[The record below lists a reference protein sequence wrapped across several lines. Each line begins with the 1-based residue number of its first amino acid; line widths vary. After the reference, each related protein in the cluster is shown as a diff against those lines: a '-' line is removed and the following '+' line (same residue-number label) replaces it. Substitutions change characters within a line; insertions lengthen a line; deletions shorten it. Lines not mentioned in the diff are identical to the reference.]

1 MIFDTPYDTTTSNY
15 SLKTIQQALVLAMS
29 ADELTQLNPEC
40 HKTGDQFSLYLV
52 TDQGMHSRAC
62 PLFNHPIPI
71 YNPQTHQ
78 SGICVD
84 MRAFGTY
91 DQKEGKF
98 KIRSYSD
105 AQWTISRAQ
114 LTDYWISEDK
124 GALRDASLLP
134 MEVYSSM
141 ISQTVARRYNLE
153 PGDQVAISI
162 LAGYYYHCL
171 FEDLAIID
179 EVDLMKIASK
189 ISRGNKVSTNQ
200 VFDKIKDLG
209 VIDSLED
216 FCKKLAEFTGN
227 IRLQDFNSGVLLQ
240 IVCGNWYGANA
251 RENLAVALEHP
262 PTWWTI
268 CYFSLF
274 EATFKRSTLAKMVQT
289 KDKGGE
295 GDRFMKIYESI
306 VDKDAL
312 KALSE

>member
-1 MIFDTPYDTTTSNY
+1 MIFDTPYDTTTANY
-15 SLKTIQQALVLAMS
+15 SLKAIQQALVLAMS
-29 ADELTQLNPEC
+29 ADELTLITPEC
-40 HKTGDQFSLYLV
+40 HKTGEKFSLYLV
-52 TDQGMHSRAC
+52 SDHGMNSRTC
-62 PLFNHPIPI
+62 PLFNHPIAI

-91 DQKEGKF
+91 DTKEGKF
-98 KIRSYSD
+98 HIRSYSD
-105 AQWTISRAQ
+105 AQWAISRAQ
-114 LTDYWISEDK
+114 LTHYWISDDK
-124 GALRDASLLP
+124 STLRDASLLP

-171 FEDLAIID
+171 FEDLTVID
-179 EVDLMKIASK
+179 EVDLMKIAGK
-189 ISRGNKVSTNQ
+189 ISRVNKVGANQ

-216 FCKKLAEFTGN
+216 FCKKMAQFTGN
-227 IRLQDFNSGVLLQ
+227 IRLQDFNSGILLQ
-240 IVCGNWYGANA
+240 IVCGNWYGSNA

-274 EATFKRSTLAKMVQT
+274 EATFKRSTLAKMVQL

-295 GDRFMKIYESI
+295 GDRFMRIYESI

-312 KALSE
+312 NGLSE